1 MLKSET
7 TVEAYIEDYPFLK
20 YIKED
25 KSRYT
30 HAKDAGFIDPDDDFL
45 IGDSGGFLLN
55 INEGDKFI
63 NTELLTEPAIIYNNN
78 KAQYEAAIQAF
89 RNDCLGSIDE
99 TSSALFTEI
108 ESLKK
113 DNELI
118 MNAIADLATEIG

>member
-1 MLKSET
+1 MITQYGSLDERRFSIYEYDMVNNEQVLIA
-7 TVEAYIEDYPFLK
+7 TVYCIRRDNGMWELPAPQIF
-20 YIKED
+20 
-25 KSRYT
+25 
-30 HAKDAGFIDPDDDFL
+30 
-45 IGDSGGFLLN
+45 
-55 INEGDKFI
+55 NEV
-63 NTELLTEPAIIYNNN
+63 IYNNN
-78 KAQYEAAIQAF
+78 RAQYEAAIQAF